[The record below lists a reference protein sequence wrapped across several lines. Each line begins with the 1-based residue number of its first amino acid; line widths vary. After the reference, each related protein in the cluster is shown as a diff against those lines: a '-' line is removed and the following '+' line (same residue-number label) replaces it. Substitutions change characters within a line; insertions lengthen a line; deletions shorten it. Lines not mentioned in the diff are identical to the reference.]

1 MCSFVEKLIS
11 FKIKRIDFAFQYPLC
26 EHISQASM
34 VIFGCLVLSIYFFK
48 FNLELKI
55 IGQLVTKFE
64 NNIIVKYEW
73 IKHKKENKLKVRLLT
88 CKDFLSPTVQSY
100 AVYCHTVFCFVLFFW
115 YYFEPTTSLIFS
127 NNKTD

>member
-1 MCSFVEKLIS
+1 M
-11 FKIKRIDFAFQYPLC
+11 
-26 EHISQASM
+26 
-34 VIFGCLVLSIYFFK
+34 LSTEYFFK

-115 YYFEPTTSLIFS
+115 YYFEPTTSLSFS

>member
-1 MCSFVEKLIS
+1 M
-11 FKIKRIDFAFQYPLC
+11 
-26 EHISQASM
+26 
-34 VIFGCLVLSIYFFK
+34 LSTEYFFK

-100 AVYCHTVFCFVLFFW
+100 AVYCHAVFCFVLFFGIILNQPLHL
-115 YYFEPTTSLIFS
+115 FLVITKLINIS
-127 NNKTD
+127 STI